1 MAVKIRLARVGRHK
15 RPFYRVV
22 VANIESPR
30 DGKFIEIL
38 GTYDPLPENV
48 DVKIQ
53 VDRAKYWLSQG
64 ALPTDTVKSIF
75 KKSKLFQAPS
85 EQKAS

>member
-22 VANIESPR
+22 VADIESPR

-38 GTYDPLPENV
+38 GTYDPLPENI
-48 DVKIQ
+48 DVNIQ
-53 VDRAKYWLSQG
+53 VDRAKYWLSKG

>member
-22 VANIESPR
+22 VADVESPR

-38 GTYDPLPENV
+38 GTYDPLPEKL
-48 DVKIQ
+48 DVNIR
-53 VDRAKYWLSQG
+53 VDRAKHWLAKG

-75 KKSKLFQAPS
+75 KKSKLFQETS
-85 EQKAS
+85 EQKVS

>member
-22 VANIESPR
+22 VADVQSPR

-38 GTYDPLPENV
+38 GTYDPLPETL

-53 VDRAKYWLSQG
+53 VDRAKHWLSKG

-75 KKSKLFQAPS
+75 RKSKLFQETS
-85 EQKAS
+85 EQKVS

>member
-38 GTYDPLPENV
+38 GTYDPFPENV

-53 VDRAKYWLSQG
+53 VDRVKYWLSKG

>member
-22 VANIESPR
+22 VADVQSPR

-48 DVKIQ
+48 NVNIQ
-53 VDRAKYWLSQG
+53 VDRAKYWLSKG
-64 ALPTDTVKSIF
+64 ALPTDTVKSLF
-75 KKSKLFQAPS
+75 KKSKLFQEAP

>member
-22 VANIESPR
+22 VADIESPR

-38 GTYDPLPENV
+38 GTYDPLPENI

>member
-53 VDRAKYWLSQG
+53 VDRAKYWLSKG

>member
-15 RPFYRVV
+15 RPFYRLV
-22 VANIESPR
+22 VADVESPR

-38 GTYDPLPENV
+38 GTYDPLPENA
-48 DVKIQ
+48 DIKIH
-53 VDRAKYWLSQG
+53 VDRAKHWLGKG

-75 KKSKLFQAPS
+75 KQSNLFQEAS
-85 EQKAS
+85 ESKAS

>member
-38 GTYDPLPENV
+38 GTYDPLPETV
-48 DVKIQ
+48 DVNIQ
-53 VDRAKYWLSQG
+53 VDRAKYWLSKG